1 MRVGLGWEGGG
12 KSLTRM
18 NNGTGAL
25 SADSALSSRRCP
37 HPHLPPL
44 PYLLNGKD
52 LLCVGG
58 GEESVVDRTESICS
72 NTV

>member
-1 MRVGLGWEGGG
+1 MGCQVGP
-12 KSLTRM
+12 
-18 NNGTGAL
+18 GT
-25 SADSALSSRRCP
+25 
-37 HPHLPPL
+37 L